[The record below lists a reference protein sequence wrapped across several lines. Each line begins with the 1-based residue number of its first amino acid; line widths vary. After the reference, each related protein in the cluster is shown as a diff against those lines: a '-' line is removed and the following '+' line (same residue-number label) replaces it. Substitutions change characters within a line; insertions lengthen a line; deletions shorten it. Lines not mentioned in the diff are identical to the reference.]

1 MLDVQRFWEMVIFSW
16 LTGNSDMH
24 CKNFS
29 LIERDDI
36 GYQLSPAYDLLSV
49 LLTGINDPDELAMP
63 LSGTAEEGASF
74 SGLGRSSFIDAMTS
88 TGITTKVAEK
98 IIDKLISYRDKWFA
112 LIDSSFLTDE
122 LKEAYRNL
130 LDERL
135 SRL

>member
-74 SGLGRSSFIDAMTS
+74 SGFGRSSFIDAMTS
-88 TGITTKVAEK
+88 TGITAKVAEK

-130 LDERL
+130 LNERL

>member
-1 MLDVQRFWEMVIFSW
+1 
-16 LTGNSDMH
+16 
-24 CKNFS
+24 
-29 LIERDDI
+29 
-36 GYQLSPAYDLLSV
+36 
-49 LLTGINDPDELAMP
+49 MP

-74 SGLGRSSFIDAMTS
+74 SGFGRSSFIDAMTS

-112 LIDSSFLTDE
+112 LIDSSFLTVE